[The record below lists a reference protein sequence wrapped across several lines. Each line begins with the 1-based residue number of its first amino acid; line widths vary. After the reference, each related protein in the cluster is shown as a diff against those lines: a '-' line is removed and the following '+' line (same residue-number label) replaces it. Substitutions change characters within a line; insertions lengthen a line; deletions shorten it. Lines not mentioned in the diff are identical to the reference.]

1 MGQLER
7 IPAPIPASPLSAARI
22 MAGAANDRQ
31 RHDREAPADHE
42 PKDVIELSEDAPPE
56 PEKPEAP
63 DTGDAEIE
71 PGGLDLSA

>member
-22 MAGAANDRQ
+22 MAAAANDRQ
-31 RHDREAPADHE
+31 RHDREAPADPE
-42 PKDVIELSEDAPPE
+42 PKDVIELSDDAVPE
-56 PEKPEAP
+56 PPKPEVA
-63 DTGDAEIE
+63 DAEEVGIE